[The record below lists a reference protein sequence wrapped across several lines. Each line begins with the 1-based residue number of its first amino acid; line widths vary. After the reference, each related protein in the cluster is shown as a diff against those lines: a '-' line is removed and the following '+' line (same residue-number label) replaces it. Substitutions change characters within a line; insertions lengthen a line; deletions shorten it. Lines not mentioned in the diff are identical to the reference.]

1 MKEKPPIVM
10 TTLGLAVLFG
20 LLYQLRQQRASA
32 REIKMI
38 CHAVEKNLAE
48 TVSVHHTLRR
58 TRGAVN
64 QLHQYVMPE
73 TKGVKNTAS

>member
-10 TTLGLAVLFG
+10 TTLGLATLFCVI
-20 LLYQLRQQRASA
+20 YNLRQQRAWDTK
-32 REIKMI
+32 IKMI
-38 CHAVEKNLAE
+38 YSTVEKNLAE